1 MGCNKMK
8 ISKGILSIVLVLIL
22 LIASYLSQTFA
33 STSGKNLTILF
44 THDLHDHLIPN
55 KTEKDNVIVQTGGY
69 SRMKTAID
77 QQKKEKP
84 NTILVD
90 AGDYSMGDLFQSI
103 YASDAPELRIM
114 GQMGYDVTTFGNHEF
129 DFRDSGLARQLY
141 AAKNSGDKLPQI
153 VSSNLKFPSDENMT
167 KSLLDLKGALS
178 AYGVKEYT
186 VLERNGIKIGV
197 FGLIGKDSAGA
208 APMTTVTFNDIV
220 NSAKSTVDKLKNQEK
235 VDLIVCLSHSG
246 TFADKSESEDEILAK
261 KVPEINVIISGHT
274 HTKLEKPIIVGKT
287 VIGSCGEYS
296 NNLGIIDLA
305 QDSNGQW
312 KIDYRL
318 KPIDNN
324 LEENSQIND
333 SINKFKTIVQEKYLN
348 NFNLKFDEVLAK
360 APFSFVPTEK
370 IGARHEEDSLGNLIT
385 DGYIY
390 SVKQAEGD
398 KYEPITV
405 AVVTV
410 GTMRGSFVKGN
421 ITVEDAFISSSLGV
435 GADGISGYPLI
446 SVYLTGKELRDL
458 CEVDASI
465 SPIMGSAQL
474 YMSGISFTFNPN
486 RLIFN
491 KVTDLH
497 LQKTDGTLEEI
508 EDSKLYRVVTG
519 LYNAQML
526 SIVGDKSFGLLS
538 IVPKTKDG
546 RPITDFEAQI
556 IYDSSNERG
565 NEVKEWLS
573 TAQYLKSFNKVDG
586 IAEVPVY
593 YNKTHSRKIVD
604 DNKNVLAIVGNPN
617 SIAIKIYIVGAVV
630 VVAIAFAVVMF
641 VTRKKRKQKRRSI
654 KA

>member
-1 MGCNKMK
+1 MGIIKRTV
-8 ISKGILSIVLVLIL
+8 SLVLIL
-22 LIASYLSQTFA
+22 ILLISSFITQTSA
-33 STSGKNLTILF
+33 STRGKYLTILF
-44 THDLHDHLIPN
+44 THDMHDHFIPN

-84 NTILVD
+84 NNILID

-141 AAKNSGDKLPQI
+141 AAKNSGEKLPQI
-153 VSSNLKFPSDENMT
+153 VNSNLRFPSQENMS
-167 KSLLDLKGALS
+167 KPLLDLKGAMS

-186 VLERNGIKIGV
+186 VLERDGIKIGV
-197 FGLIGKDSAGA
+197 FGLIGKDSAA
-208 APMTTVTFNDIV
+208 SAPMTKVTFEDIV
-220 NSAKSTVDKLKNQEK
+220 KSARNTVDKLKNKEK

-246 TFADKSESEDEILAK
+246 TFTDKSESEDEILAK

-296 NNLGIIDLA
+296 NNLGIIDLK
-305 QDSNGQW
+305 QDLNGQW
-312 KIDYRL
+312 KIDYKL
-318 KPIDNN
+318 KPIDSS
-324 LEENSQIND
+324 LEENAQIND
-333 SINKFKTIVQEKYLN
+333 TINKFKTIVQEKYLN

-360 APFSFVPTEK
+360 TPFSFVPTEK

-390 SVKQAEGD
+390 SVKQAEGN
-398 KYEPITV
+398 KYEPISV

-410 GTMRGSFVKGN
+410 GTMRGSFVQGD

-465 SPIMGSAQL
+465 SPIMSSAQL

-497 LQKTDGTLEEI
+497 LQKPDGTLEEI

-546 RPITDFEAQI
+546 TPITDFEAQI
-556 IYDSSNERG
+556 IYDSSNGRG

-586 IAEVPVY
+586 IAEVPAY

-604 DNKNVLAIVGNPN
+604 DNENVLAIIQNPN
-617 SIAIKIYIVGAVV
+617 SIAIKIYIAGTVIVV
-630 VVAIAFAVVMF
+630 FIAFAVVMLA
-641 VTRKKRKQKRRSI
+641 TRKKRKQKRRSI
-654 KA
+654 KVSAMN